1 MREELN
7 QALKDAMRAKDSNAV
22 ATLRLILAALKDRD
36 IAARSKGQPEGI
48 NEDEILMMLQTMV
61 KQRRESITMYEQGG
75 RLELAEAERGE
86 IEVIERFLPKQLSE
100 EEMGEAIDALVA
112 ELGASSLKEMGN
124 VMGELRTRFAGRMD
138 FGRASAMVKQKLS

>member
-36 IAARSKGQPEGI
+36 IAARAKGQPEGI
-48 NEDEILMMLQTMV
+48 GDEEILMMLQTMV

-75 RLELAEAERGE
+75 RLELAEAERAE

-100 EEMGEAIDALVA
+100 DEMGAAIDKLIE

-124 VMGELRTRFAGRMD
+124 VMGELRTRYAGRMD
-138 FGRASAMVKQKLS
+138 FGKASGMVKQKLS